1 MNPFLRSSKM
11 FVARH
16 GKSIPYVTIERVID
30 KITGKVTEVKT
41 THSPIM
47 YPKSVK
53 VNQYN
58 YPDLIGKDVIIF
70 YLANDEALGF
80 TPKVNDT
87 ILFNG
92 KSFVVR
98 SYDFHEA
105 LGINCLYRITGAA

>member
-16 GKSIPYVTIERVID
+16 GKVIPYVTIERTVD
-30 KITGKVTEVKT
+30 KITGKVIETKV
-41 THSPIM
+41 THSPTM

-70 YLANDEALGF
+70 YLANDGLGF

-87 ILFNG
+87 IVFNG
-92 KSFVVR
+92 KNYVVR

-105 LGINCLYRITGAA
+105 MGINCLYRITGAA